1 MDGTQV
7 GKINKIYSGFVRE
20 AFSNADKF
28 GIHFPL
34 DLSGI
39 LISYFTFYNKK
50 LIFVYLNFFSQ
61 MQSYRKKDYLHSFPW
76 FYFNFNFDN
85 FYF

>member
-28 GIHFPL
+28 GINFPI

-39 LISYFTFYNKK
+39 LI
-50 LIFVYLNFFSQ
+50 LRFFSI
-61 MQSYRKKDYLHSFPW
+61 K
-76 FYFNFNFDN
+76 
-85 FYF
+85 